1 VLDSIRKQYNL
12 KDVENNINE
21 RINREV
27 RTLTEKL
34 ADKFEVIKKFRL
46 ATNDTKQLFELMLNS
61 FQMEHWEMQQII
73 QVLGLTGQSS
83 KKHPSIGGFLSEVKA
98 RRGLLIPELDGVI

>member
-1 VLDSIRKQYNL
+1 MLDSIRKQYNL

-73 QVLGLTGQSS
+73 QVLGLTG
-83 KKHPSIGGFLSEVKA
+83 
-98 RRGLLIPELDGVI
+98 